1 MKVTGFVLFLL
12 LLSGL
17 VFGQA
22 ITTVGVIDTARV
34 YSTFFSQSA
43 GVREIEN
50 FRAEFQ
56 ADLNRHAQELRELQ
70 NRKLDADRRG
80 DESASLQLDNQ
91 IFQKA
96 QFIQD
101 FQRIRQRQLE
111 QLQSNLSQSD
121 SFLRELQ
128 TAIRLTSESAG
139 FTVVLDARN
148 NALQWWSPEVDI
160 TDRVIAR
167 LRGR

>member
-1 MKVTGFVLFLL
+1 MKVTGFVLVLL

-80 DESASLQLDNQ
+80 DEVASLQLDNQ

-148 NALQWWSPEVDI
+148 TALQWWSPEVDI